1 MTTSGEE
8 QLAPIRSPDGE
19 IRHSNGGLQQTCFMI
34 LFFEICSVERFKWCF
49 VFVVSSPVR
58 GDETVGVP
66 GVLESSFKLLQG
78 PG

>member
-1 MTTSGEE
+1 MPLRRLSESTARDLGFLIISRPGSAAMI
-8 QLAPIRSPDGE
+8 APRKSLKRKKRDVL
-19 IRHSNGGLQQTCFMI
+19 H
-34 LFFEICSVERFKWCF
+34 WCF